1 MSRYTLETYSEQT
14 EVTPTEDKAP
24 TARQLAR
31 DARELAAMLAD
42 ESDTFEQ
49 PTITVKPVPV
59 EEVTIQDDT
68 FDLVT
73 NIQNALSSDVSSN
86 LTIRSNQDVVL
97 EQIQEQNAM
106 SERHKAERSELA
118 MVSKYIANDSVSA
131 ILSAVLIGSYSSRRL
146 TDKELEGKY
155 LTYGANRDIILGNL
169 SPQAQRVLV
178 VLNSQDV
185 LNNNELKQLFKLN
198 LSQIIKR
205 LNRLVKL
212 TDRLTMTDEI
222 GTRPLLR
229 AKQTIGELREQLKT
243 TKVHNTCL
251 VLHSQELIQQ
261 LYSTDG
267 RSITGKRGLAI
278 DMSLNGSSIKDISKH
293 INKPVPTVKRWLQQ
307 NKVLS

>member
-1 MSRYTLETYSEQT
+1 
-14 EVTPTEDKAP
+14 
-24 TARQLAR
+24 
-31 DARELAAMLAD
+31 
-42 ESDTFEQ
+42 
-49 PTITVKPVPV
+49 
-59 EEVTIQDDT
+59 
-68 FDLVT
+68 
-73 NIQNALSSDVSSN
+73 
-86 LTIRSNQDVVL
+86 
-97 EQIQEQNAM
+97 
-106 SERHKAERSELA
+106 

-251 VLHSQELIQQ
+251 VLTSQELIQQ

-278 DMSLNGSSIKDISKH
+278 DMSLNGSSIKDISEH